1 MERPKQVDI
10 KQNKI
15 GREIVRTER
24 EIAKDITKIEEKV
37 NEHKISQKEADK
49 EIKEEVKE
57 EIKEKVEEV
66 SENIKET
73 KKEEK
78 KSKKLDEIKS
88 KKTEAVVNISGLPI
102 STKHSVA
109 ICNFIRGKNIDN
121 AIAILEPVQMLKRA
135 IPMKGEIPHRKGDM
149 MSGRYPVKAAGEF
162 IKILKSLKANAIVNE
177 LELEKYVIFCKADV
191 ASRPYRKSGRA
202 RGKRTNVQIKLILP
216 LKKEKGKGKNNGR

>member
-24 EIAKDITKIEEKV
+24 EIAKDITKIEEEVK
-37 NEHKISQKEADK
+37 EHKISQKEADK
-49 EIKEEVKE
+49 EIKEE
-57 EIKEKVEEV
+57 IKEKVEEI
-66 SENIKET
+66 SEDIKET

-78 KSKKLDEIKS
+78 KSKNLDEIKS
-88 KKTEAVVNISGLPI
+88 KKTEAVVNISGLPV
-102 STKHSVA
+102 STKHSIA
-109 ICNFIRGKNIDN
+109 ICNFIREKNIDN

-135 IPMKGEIPHRKGDM
+135 IPMKGEIPHRKGNM

-162 IKILKSLKANAIVNE
+162 IKILKSLKSNAIVNE
-177 LELEKYVIFCKADV
+177 LELEKYIIFCKANV
-191 ASRPYRKSGRA
+191 GSRPYRKSGRA

-216 LKKEKGKGKNNGR
+216 LKKEKKEANN